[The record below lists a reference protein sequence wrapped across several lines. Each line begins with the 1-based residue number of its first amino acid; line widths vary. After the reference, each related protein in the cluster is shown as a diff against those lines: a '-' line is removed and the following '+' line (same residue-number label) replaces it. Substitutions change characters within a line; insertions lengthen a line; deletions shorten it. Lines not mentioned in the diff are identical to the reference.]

1 MVVLRNI
8 VTGILLALCQCGLSQ
23 NLPQMPTA
31 GQACLVLQYIKSH
44 EAEIKDYFEV
54 PRADS
59 TDGSC
64 FRLTNDHIVSKIYY
78 PNNNKIFNKSY
89 FGAIQNV
96 RDSIYKIDSLL
107 QKFSDT
113 VEISKPGYAYC
124 RCESSSVCFDVRL
137 SPVFRGVF
145 SAEIRL
151 RDYDPW
157 KYMVSEK
164 KFIGTFRTEED
175 GDVSGYIHIE
185 TP

>member
-1 MVVLRNI
+1 M
-8 VTGILLALCQCGLSQ
+8 GILRSTFIVIFLALCQGGLSQ
-23 NLPQMPTA
+23 SSPQMPTA
-31 GQACLVLQYIKSH
+31 GQACLVLQYLKSQ
-44 EAEIKDYFEV
+44 EAEIKDYFEI
-54 PRADS
+54 PRVDS

-78 PNNNKIFNKSY
+78 PENNKTFNETY
-89 FGAIQNV
+89 FGAIKNV

-107 QKFSDT
+107 QKFVDT
-113 VEISKPGYAYC
+113 IEISSPGYAYC

-137 SPVFRGVF
+137 SPIFRGVF

-157 KYMVSEK
+157 KYKVSEK

-175 GDVSGYIHIE
+175 GDVSGYIHID